1 MKLALATGGFILWDM
16 TIRIRLLCLCL
27 AAFAAVAVAAVA
39 VAGEVRA
46 QTSSTLT
53 APVQAAWTRV
63 RSALTP
69 EQQANA
75 VRGFLSALASAEGRP
90 TLPPVDARDIASGR
104 AVSLDDPALLQRP
117 QAHEITVTID
127 GQFLIFRPLSRA
139 SLEPFFGR

>member
-1 MKLALATGGFILWDM
+1 VKLALATGGLILHDM
-16 TIRIRLLCLCL
+16 TLRLRLLRLCL
-27 AAFAAVAVAAVA
+27 AAFAAVS
-39 VAGEVRA
+39 VAGEGRA
-46 QTSSTLT
+46 QTASTLT

-69 EQQANA
+69 EQQANE

-90 TLPPVDARDIASGR
+90 TLPPLDARDIASGR

-117 QAHEITVTID
+117 QAHEITVSVG